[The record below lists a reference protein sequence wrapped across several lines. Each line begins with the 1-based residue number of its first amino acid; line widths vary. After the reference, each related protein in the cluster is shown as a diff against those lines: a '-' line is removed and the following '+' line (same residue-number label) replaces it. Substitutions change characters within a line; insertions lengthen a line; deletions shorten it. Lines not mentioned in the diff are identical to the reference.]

1 MTARQASRAQ
11 GPDGGDGALLRV
23 TAAWGR
29 RLRVQSEPGDTP
41 VVDAQARTK
50 GKQLR
55 PVCGDVVTAMPL
67 PGEPD
72 WIITRI
78 EPRDNALTRPDLR
91 GRAETLAANVEVMA
105 IVFATLPAAD
115 FFMIDRYVC
124 AAELMPCDAVLVY
137 NKADLQ
143 TEAPAECDTYRRL
156 GYPVCVCSAED
167 GTGIDALRAALGP
180 RRAILVGQSGVGKSS
195 LVNALAGSER
205 QRVADV
211 SEANKEG
218 RHTTVAAE
226 LIRLPD
232 GLQLID
238 SPGVRDYAPSID
250 AQRDIAF
257 GFREVA
263 RAAEQC
269 KFSDCRHRSE
279 PGCAVKQGVEG
290 GSIDRRR
297 YESYL
302 RLANL
307 TRQLAERRGN

>member
-1 MTARQASRAQ
+1 MAARQASTQSGRSE
-11 GPDGGDGALLRV
+11 GDERHLRV

-29 RLRVQSEPGDTP
+29 RFRVQTEPGAAQP
-41 VVDAQARTK
+41 VDAQARTK
-50 GKQLR
+50 GKKLR
-55 PVCGDVVTAMPL
+55 PVCGDIVAAEPL
-67 PGEPD
+67 AGERD
-72 WIITRI
+72 WVISGI
-78 EPRDNALTRPDLR
+78 EPRDNTLTRPDLR
-91 GRAETLAANVEVMA
+91 GRPETLAANIEVMA

-115 FFMIDRYVC
+115 FFMIDRYLC

-137 NKADLQ
+137 NKADL
-143 TEAPAECDTYRRL
+143 AASPPAECDTYRQI

-195 LVNALAGSER
+195 LVNALAGGER
-205 QRVADV
+205 QRVAGV

-238 SPGVRDYAPSID
+238 SPGVRDYAPSIETL
-250 AQRDIAF
+250 RDVAF
-257 GFREVA
+257 GFREIA
-263 RAAEQC
+263 DAAERC
-269 KFSDCRHRSE
+269 KFANCQHRSE
-279 PGCAVKQGVEG
+279 PGCAVKAAVEDG
-290 GSIDRRR
+290 AIDRRR